1 MLIEKIKADLANAM
15 KAQDKDRLSCLRM
28 AISAIKY
35 RQVALNQDL
44 DDQEVAKVLRTQ
56 IKQVTESLEQF
67 TKGGRKDLAAQ
78 EEKNLEILKSYLPK
92 EMDEEVIRTIAKEI
106 IAETGATKKEFGK
119 VMKLVMAKVAGQADG
134 KVISGIVNSLLQ

>member
-1 MLIEKIKADLANAM
+1 MLIEKIKADLADAM

-44 DDQEVAKVLRTQ
+44 DDQEVTKVLRTQ

-92 EMDEEVIRTIAKEI
+92 EMDEEVIRTIVKEI

>member
-1 MLIEKIKADLANAM
+1 MLIEKIKADLVNAM
-15 KAQDKDRLSCLRM
+15 KAQDKDKLSCLRM
-28 AISAIKY
+28 VISAIKY

-44 DDQEVAKVLRTQ
+44 DDQEVSKVLRTQ

-78 EEKNLEILKSYLPK
+78 EEKNLEILKTYLPK
-92 EMDEEVIRTIAKEI
+92 EMDEEVIRTIVKEI
-106 IAETGATKKEFGK
+106 IAETSATKKDFGK

>member
-1 MLIEKIKADLANAM
+1 MLIEKIKSDLEAAM
-15 KAQDKDRLSCLRM
+15 KAQDKDRVSCLRM
-28 AISAIKY
+28 AISAVKY
-35 RQVALNQDL
+35 KQVALNQDL

-67 TKGGRKDLAAQ
+67 TKGNRADLAAQ
-78 EEKNLEILKSYLPK
+78 EEKNLEILKGYLPK
-92 EMDEEVIRTIAKEI
+92 EMDEDAIRTIVKEI
-106 IAETGATKKEFGK
+106 IAETNATKKEFGK

>member
-1 MLIEKIKADLANAM
+1 MLIEKIKADLAGAM

-44 DDQEVAKVLRTQ
+44 DDQEVTKVLRTQ
-56 IKQVTESLEQF
+56 IKQVIESLEQF
-67 TKGGRKDLAAQ
+67 TKGGRVDLARQ

-92 EMDEEVIRTIAKEI
+92 EMDEEVIRTITKEI

-119 VMKLVMAKVAGQADG
+119 VMKLVMAKVEGQADG
-134 KVISGIVNSLLQ
+134 KVISGVVNSLLQ

>member
-1 MLIEKIKADLANAM
+1 MLAQKIKADLEAAM
-15 KAQDKDRLSCLRM
+15 KAQDKDTTSCLRM

-44 DDQEVAKVLRTQ
+44 DDQEVIKVLRTQ
-56 IKQVTESLEQF
+56 IKQITESLEQF
-67 TKGGRKDLAAQ
+67 TKGSRLDLAAQ
-78 EEKNLEILKSYLPK
+78 EEKNLQILKAYLPK
-92 EMDEEVIRTIAKEI
+92 EMDEEAIRTIVKEI
-106 IAETGATKKEFGK
+106 IAETNATKKEFGK